1 MTDVR
6 GSAVG
11 RSQVGQASGRARTLH
26 AGRYPWS
33 TSLIEKARPTVGN
46 LMAMCE
52 ENYRALMRLI
62 PDLREIRGELRS
74 TLDRDLDLYLE
85 ILEQTPY
92 TTLLRL
98 TYYFPHN
105 DGLVHRLKR
114 PDPDAL
120 LRVYYDARQVEV
132 LDLRQT
138 ALPVH
143 NRYCHSALETKWKVN
158 LFLSKWLAF
167 CVLQGHGFAPAPET
181 SSGSGSGR
189 LASTYS

>member
-1 MTDVR
+1 MP
-6 GSAVG
+6 A
-11 RSQVGQASGRARTLH
+11 GQ
-26 AGRYPWS
+26 YPWS
-33 TSLIEKARPTVGN
+33 TPLIRKGRPTVGN
-46 LMAMCE
+46 LMALCE

-62 PDLREIRGELRS
+62 PDLRQLQGEKRS
-74 TLDRDLDLYLE
+74 VLDRDLDLHLE

-98 TYYFPHN
+98 TYYFSHN
-105 DGLVHRLKR
+105 DGLVHRLQK

-120 LRVYYDARQVEV
+120 LRVYYDAGQVEV

-143 NRYCHSALETKWKVN
+143 NHYRHPALETKWKVN

-167 CVLQGHGFAPAPET
+167 CLVQGHRFAPGPEA
-181 SSGSGSGR
+181 SSGTGAGK
-189 LASTYS
+189 LAPTLS

>member
-1 MTDVR
+1 MQ
-6 GSAVG
+6 A
-11 RSQVGQASGRARTLH
+11 GQ
-26 AGRYPWS
+26 YPWS
-33 TSLIEKARPTVGN
+33 TSLIREGRPTVGN
-46 LMAMCE
+46 LMALCE

-62 PDLREIRGELRS
+62 PDLRQIRGELRS
-74 TLDRDLDLYLE
+74 TLDGDLDLHLE
-85 ILEQTPY
+85 VLEQTHY

-98 TYYFPHN
+98 TYYFPHS

-120 LRVYYDARQVEV
+120 LRAYYDAEQVEV

-167 CVLQGHGFAPAPET
+167 CLLQGHGFAPGLEI
-181 SSGSGSGR
+181 SSGSGARR
-189 LASTYS
+189 LASTFS